1 MLVIC
6 YGMAKSGS
14 TLTFELVKGVL
25 ESAGFEQK
33 RIHTAGLKPK
43 ARTNYLVEI
52 SRETLT
58 EIIAAI
64 GPDRMVAVKTHQD
77 CPRALFGWLEDL
89 QKERQ
94 LQVITSYRD
103 PRDISLSLLDAGA
116 RARSKGAGGFST
128 INKLEDAAKLIEKAI
143 VKFRKWSSLQGA
155 LPLYYD
161 TVANMPDDA
170 ISAIEGVLGVSS
182 DHAAVIKHAF
192 EDAFTQKN
200 KAKKNRFEEEM
211 SEIEK
216 AKMHARFAA
225 FIEICRGDTKEWFAK
240 CRADML
246 NGA

>member
-14 TLTFELVKGVL
+14 TLAFELVKGVL

-33 RIHTAGLKPK
+33 RVHAAGLKPR
-43 ARTNYLVEI
+43 ARANYLVEI

-64 GPDRMVAVKTHQD
+64 GPDRIVAVKTHQD

-89 QKERQ
+89 QQERQ

-103 PRDISLSLLDAGA
+103 PRDISLSLRDAGA
-116 RARSKGAGGFST
+116 HARSKGARGFST
-128 INKLEDAAKLIEKAI
+128 IHELDDAAKLIEKAI
-143 VKFRKWSSLQGA
+143 VKFRKWSSLHGA
-155 LPLYYD
+155 LPIYYD
-161 TVANMPDDA
+161 TVANAPDDA
-170 ISAIEGVLGVSS
+170 ISVIEKVLGVSS

-200 KAKKNRFEEEM
+200 KAKRNRFEEEM

-216 AKMHARFAA
+216 AEMHARFAA
-225 FIEICRGDTKEWFAK
+225 FIEVCRGDAKEWFAR
-240 CRADML
+240 CRAEML
-246 NGA
+246 HGA